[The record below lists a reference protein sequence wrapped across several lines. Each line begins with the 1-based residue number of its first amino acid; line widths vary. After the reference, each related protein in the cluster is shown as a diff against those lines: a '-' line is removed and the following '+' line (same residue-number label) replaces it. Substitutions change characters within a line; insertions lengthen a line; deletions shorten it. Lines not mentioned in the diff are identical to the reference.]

1 MGIKERKS
9 REKNS
14 RVQSILDAARAV
26 FFEKGFQNA
35 SMEEIASQAEI
46 GKGTI
51 YLYFK
56 NKTDLYTSI
65 LVDSLEN
72 FNKRLIAIGN
82 DLESGRLSTT
92 EAFLNAFFRLNYE
105 AYNANPD
112 SIFFQ
117 NYQLNK
123 LLLNLSKENLDRLN
137 EAGRENLR
145 ISRQI
150 VAKAVEKNLLPD
162 LDPVKVI
169 DVFRAVVLGSIQLAE
184 SRKIFGQKC
193 HLEENLKFAFSLLTK
208 AFEAL
213 SSTPS
218 LAAPQQPGVASA
230 G

>member
-1 MGIKERKS
+1 MGVKERKC

-35 SMEEIASQAEI
+35 SMEEIASLAEI

-65 LVDSLEN
+65 LVNSLET
-72 FNKRLIAIGN
+72 FSGRLIAIGN
-82 DLESGRLSTT
+82 DLESGQLRTS
-92 EAFLNAFFRLNYE
+92 EAFLNAFFRLNFE

-123 LLLNLSKENLDRLN
+123 LLLNLSKDNLDRLN
-137 EAGRENLR
+137 KAGRENLR

-150 VAKAVEKNLLPD
+150 VAKAIEKKLLPD
-162 LDPVKVI
+162 LDPFKVI
-169 DVFRAVVLGSIQLAE
+169 DVFRAIVLGSIQLAE
-184 SRKIFGQKC
+184 SKTIFAQKG
-193 HLEENLKFAFSLLTK
+193 HLEENLEFAFSLLGK
-208 AFEAL
+208 AFESL
-213 SSTPS
+213 NRMPS
-218 LAAPQQPGVASA
+218 LAARQQAEVASF